1 MDGSPE
7 SHTKWREI
15 YIGGSPEAE
24 LKETK
29 ALAEMMMA
37 AQQKAMAAGGARTV
51 DRAFHK
57 KAIAAFKGAE
67 LRFVADLPDDLQV
80 GFAQPDARY
89 PAMVRFSNASSQ
101 TQSDEDKDLRGL
113 AVRIH
118 ESDGVDHDLL
128 ATNFPVPHARNA
140 RQFVVFAHAL
150 AGGRLSK
157 LAGLVRLCFVL
168 GLSETRR
175 MLGNVR
181 EALRV
186 CDSVALESYWS
197 RGAIAWGSEAV
208 RYTFKPAQAT
218 PQVAGTFSGASR
230 LASEFSSRQAAG
242 DITFELYVQRF
253 VSEDQTPIEDAAH
266 AWDEMVSPPVKVAEL
281 VLPQRDLST
290 PEALAEALD
299 IETLGFNPW
308 NTTHGFRP
316 LGNLNR
322 ARKAVYDASATHR
335 QGKRFK
341 ASPPPIR
348 NRIFGTAARS
358 TLRAVNRRLPWHKI
372 PLLLVQLL
380 NLDALRHDLRQKNL
394 IDTDPE
400 EPVPTARA
408 VPPEPSPE
416 QRIYRT
422 YDGSYNDLS
431 DPRMGAAG
439 ATFGRNMPL
448 QEQPE
453 DSPNPILVARKLMDR
468 QDFIPAKILNIL
480 AASWIQFQV
489 HDWVAHERRKL
500 GEDDDV
506 VPVPEGYP
514 DWKNR
519 PELDPERTMRIAGNI
534 PKAGADDPFLFA
546 NENSH
551 WWDGS
556 QIYGVNYQAAMELR
570 EGPKNRKGP
579 RLKLTKEG
587 YLPENVH
594 GFELTGFNESWW
606 LGLSTLH
613 TLFAREHNV
622 LCDALQREYPNM
634 HDERV
639 YQTARLIVSA
649 LIAKIHTVEW
659 TPAILGTQALDIGM
673 KTNWYGPPKSWLT
686 RLGIWLT
693 DEHALKGIP
702 ETEPDHH
709 TGRYALTE
717 EFATVYRMHPL
728 IPDDYIF
735 YDYATGREKARRDFL
750 AIQGEKT
757 DEQLRTLGL
766 RDCLYSQGIA
776 HPGAITLHNF
786 PKALQN
792 LERFGELIDLSVVD
806 IVRTRARRVP
816 RYNAFRAGLHMPPV
830 TDWDDLTASPET
842 NRILK
847 ELYGDIDKVDT
858 VIGLLGET
866 PPDGF
871 GFSDTAFRV
880 FILMASRRLQSDR
893 FLTTDFRPEI
903 YTKLGMDWIAENG
916 MKSVLLRHFPE
927 FAAVLPK
934 TATAFAP
941 WHKLQEG

>member
-1 MDGSPE
+1 MDGSRETQP
-7 SHTKWREI
+7 KWREV
-15 YIGGSPEAE
+15 YVGGSPEAE

-29 ALAEMMMA
+29 ELAQMMMA
-37 AQQKAMAAGGARTV
+37 AQLKSMAAAKARGV

-57 KAIAAFKGAE
+57 KPIAAFKGAE
-67 LRFVADLPDDLQV
+67 LRFVEDLPEDLQV
-80 GFAQPDARY
+80 GFAKPGARY

-113 AVRIH
+113 AVRVT
-118 ESDGVDHDLL
+118 EAEGVDHDLL
-128 ATNFPVPHARNA
+128 ATNFAVPHARNA

-157 LAGLVRLCFVL
+157 LVGLVRLCFVL

-175 MLGNVR
+175 MIGNVR
-181 EALRV
+181 TALRE
-186 CDSVALESYWS
+186 CESVALESYWS
-197 RGAIAWGSEAV
+197 RGAIAWGPEAV
-208 RYTFKPAQAT
+208 RYTFKPA
-218 PQVAGTFSGASR
+218 PGASGFPGAFTGAGR
-230 LASEFSSRQAAG
+230 LSADYAARQASG
-242 DITFELYVQRF
+242 DITFDLFVQRF
-253 VSEDQTPIEDAAH
+253 YAEDQTPIEDAAH
-266 AWDEMVSPPVKVAEL
+266 EWSEMVSPPVKVAEL

-290 PEALAEALD
+290 PEALAEALE
-299 IETLGFNPW
+299 IERMGFNPW
-308 NTTHGFRP
+308 NTTDEFRP

-322 ARKAVYDASATHR
+322 ARRAAYDASAAHR

-341 ASPPPIR
+341 APPPPLQ

-358 TLRAVNRRLPWHKI
+358 ILRVVNRRVPWHRI
-372 PLLLVQLL
+372 PSVLLQML
-380 NLDALRHDLRQKNL
+380 NLDALRHDLRQKSL

-400 EPVPTARA
+400 EPVPSARA
-408 VPPEPSPE
+408 VPPEPGAE
-416 QRIYRT
+416 HRVYRT
-422 YDGSYNDLS
+422 HDGSYNDLS
-431 DPRMGAAG
+431 DPQMGAAG
-439 ATFGRNMPL
+439 ATFGRNMPP
-448 QEQPE
+448 QVQP
-453 DSPNPILVARKLMDR
+453 DGSPNPYEVARKLMDR
-468 QDFIPAKILNIL
+468 QAFIPAKILNIL

-506 VPVPEGYP
+506 VPVPDGYP
-514 DWKNR
+514 DWTNAVDGK
-519 PELDPERTMRIAGNI
+519 PEREMRIGGNV
-534 PKAGADDPFLFA
+534 PKEGADDPFLFA

-556 QIYGVNYQAAMELR
+556 QVYGVSTEAAMELR
-570 EGPKNRKGP
+570 DGPKI
-579 RLKLTKEG
+579 RLDQFKDGK

-594 GFELTGFNESWW
+594 GFSLTGFNESWW

-622 LCDALQREYPNM
+622 LCDELKATYPTM
-634 HDERV
+634 DDERV

-659 TPAILGTQALDIGM
+659 TPAILGTEALDIGM

-693 DEHALKGIP
+693 DTHALKGIP

-709 TGRYALTE
+709 TARYSLTE

-735 YDYATGREKARRDFL
+735 YNFETGKEKARRSFL
-750 AIQGEKT
+750 DIQGEQT
-757 DEQLRTLGL
+757 DEQLRDLGL

-786 PKALQN
+786 PKTLQN
-792 LERFGELIDLSVVD
+792 LEREGEIIDLSVVD

-816 RYNAFRAGLHMPPV
+816 RYNEFRKGLHMPPV
-830 TDWDDLTASPET
+830 TEWDDLTASPET

-903 YTKLGMDWIAENG
+903 YTPLGMDWIARNG

-927 FAAVLPK
+927 FASVLPK
-934 TATAFAP
+934 NATAFAP
-941 WHKLQEG
+941 WSVVQEG

>member
-1 MDGSPE
+1 MDGSSEPLR
-7 SHTKWREI
+7 KWREV
-15 YIGGSPEAE
+15 YVGGSPEAE

-37 AQQKAMAAGGARTV
+37 AQLKSMAAGGARQV

-67 LRFVADLPDDLQV
+67 LRFADDLPDDLRV
-80 GFAQPDARY
+80 GFAMPGRTY
-89 PAMVRFSNASSQ
+89 PAIVRFSNASSQ

-113 AVRIH
+113 ALRVRDA
-118 ESDGVDHDLL
+118 DGTDHDLL

-140 RQFVVFAHAL
+140 RQFVVFAHAVS
-150 AGGRLSK
+150 GGRVSK
-157 LAGLVRLCFVL
+157 LIGLIRLCFAL

-181 EALRV
+181 TALRV

-197 RGAIAWGSEAV
+197 RGAIAWGNEAV
-208 RYTFKPAQAT
+208 RYTFKPARDTAS
-218 PQVAGTFSGASR
+218 VSGTYAGASR
-230 LASEFSSRQAAG
+230 LSSEYAARQASG
-242 DITFELYVQRF
+242 DIVFDLFVQRF

-266 AWDEMVSPPVKVAEL
+266 EWGELVSPPIKVAEL

-290 PEALAEALD
+290 PHALAEALE
-299 IETLGFNPW
+299 IENMGFNPW
-308 NTTHGFRP
+308 NTTQEFRP

-322 ARKAVYDASATHR
+322 ARKAAYDASASHR

-341 ASPPPIR
+341 APPPPLQ
-348 NRIFGTAARS
+348 NRIFGSAARS
-358 TLRAVNRRLPWHKI
+358 ILRAVNRRVPWHRI
-372 PLLLVQLL
+372 PFLLVQLL

-400 EPVPTARA
+400 EAVPSARP
-408 VPPEPSPE
+408 VPPEPAPE
-416 QRIYRT
+416 HRVYRT
-422 YDGSYNDLS
+422 HDGSYNDLS

-439 ATFGRNMPL
+439 ACFGRNMPP
-448 QEQPE
+448 QVQPG
-453 DSPNPILVARKLMDR
+453 DSPNPIEVARKLMDR
-468 QDFIPAKILNIL
+468 QAFIPAKILNIL

-489 HDWVAHERRKL
+489 HDWVAHERRAL
-500 GEDDDV
+500 DDDDDI
-506 VPVPEGYP
+506 VPIPDGYP

-519 PELDPERTMRIAGNI
+519 PNGKPERNMRIAGNI
-534 PKAGADDPFLFA
+534 PKEGAGDPFLFA

-556 QIYGVNYQAAMELR
+556 QVYGVNSEAARKLR
-570 EGPKNRKGP
+570 DGP

-587 YLPENVH
+587 YLPLNAK

-622 LCDALQREYPNM
+622 LCDELQRAYPKM
-634 HDERV
+634 DEERV

-659 TPAILGTQALDIGM
+659 TPAILGTEALDIGM

-693 DEHALKGIP
+693 EVHALKGIP

-709 TGRYALTE
+709 TARYALTE

-735 YDYATGREKARRDFL
+735 YDFATGREKARHGFL
-750 AIQGEKT
+750 EIQGEQT
-757 DEQLRTLGL
+757 DEQLRKLGL

-786 PKALQN
+786 PKSLQN
-792 LERFGELIDLSVVD
+792 FERFGELIDLSVVD

-816 RYNAFRAGLHMPPV
+816 RYNAFRKGLHMPPV
-830 TDWDDLTASPET
+830 TEWDDLTASPET

-847 ELYGDIDKVDT
+847 DLYGDIDKVDT

-880 FILMASRRLQSDR
+880 FVLMASRRLQSDR

-903 YTKLGMDWIAENG
+903 YTQLGMDWVAQNG
-916 MKSVLLRHFPE
+916 MKSLLLRHFPE
-927 FAAVLPK
+927 FAPVLPK

-941 WHKLQEG
+941 WHIVQEG

>member
-1 MDGSPE
+1 MDGSAEPLR
-7 SHTKWREI
+7 KWREE
-15 YIGGSPEAE
+15 YVGGSPEAE

-37 AQQKAMAAGGARTV
+37 AQLKSMAAGGARKV

-67 LRFVADLPDDLQV
+67 LRFSEDLPDDLQV
-80 GFAQPDARY
+80 GFAQPGKSY
-89 PAMVRFSNASSQ
+89 PASVRFSNASSQ

-113 AVRIH
+113 AIRVC
-118 ESDGVDHDLL
+118 ESDGIDHDLL

-140 RQFVVFAHAL
+140 RQFVVFAHAVS
-150 AGGRLSK
+150 GGRVSK
-157 LAGLVRLCFVL
+157 LIGLVRLCFVL
-168 GLSETRR
+168 GFSETRR

-181 EALRV
+181 TALRE

-197 RGAIAWGSEAV
+197 RGAIAWGNEAV
-208 RYTFKPAQAT
+208 RYTFSPAKGT
-218 PQVAGTFSGASR
+218 AGVQGAYVGASR
-230 LASEFSSRQAAG
+230 LSSEYAARQAKG
-242 DITFELYVQRF
+242 DITFDLTVQRF
-253 VSEDQTPIEDAAH
+253 VSEEQTPIEDAAH
-266 AWDEMVSPPVKVAEL
+266 EWDALVSPPIKVAEL

-290 PEALAEALD
+290 PEALAEALE
-299 IETLGFNPW
+299 IENMGFNPW
-308 NTTHGFRP
+308 NTTEEFRP

-322 ARKAVYDASATHR
+322 ARKAAYDASASHR

-341 ASPPPIR
+341 APPPPLQ
-348 NRIFGTAARS
+348 NRIFGTGTRAV
-358 TLRAVNRRLPWHKI
+358 LRWVNRRVPWHRI
-372 PLLLVQLL
+372 PFLLVQLL
-380 NLDALRHDLRQKNL
+380 NLDALRHDLRQKSL
-394 IDTDPE
+394 FDTDPE
-400 EPVPTARA
+400 EPVPSPRA
-408 VPPEPSPE
+408 VPPEPALE
-416 QRIYRT
+416 HRVYRT
-422 YDGSYNDLS
+422 HDGSYNDLS

-439 ATFGRNMPL
+439 ATFGRNMPP
-448 QEQPE
+448 QVQPG
-453 DSPNPILVARKLMDR
+453 DSPNPIEVARRLMDR
-468 QDFIPAKILNIL
+468 QAFIPAKILNIL

-489 HDWVAHERRKL
+489 HDWVAHERREL

-506 VPVPEGYP
+506 IQVPDGYP

-519 PELDPERTMRIAGNI
+519 PDSEPEREMRIAGNI
-534 PKAGADDPFLFA
+534 PKEGADDPFLFA

-556 QIYGVNYQAAMELR
+556 QVYGVNSEAARKLR
-570 EGPKNRKGP
+570 DGPK
-579 RLKLTKEG
+579 LKLTKEG
-587 YLPENVH
+587 YLPLNTK

-613 TLFAREHNV
+613 TLFAREHNL
-622 LCDALQREYPNM
+622 LCDELQRAYPQM
-634 HDERV
+634 DEERV

-659 TPAILGTQALDIGM
+659 TPAILGTEALDIGM
-673 KTNWYGPPKSWLT
+673 NTNWYGPPKSWLT

-693 DEHALKGIP
+693 DVHALKGIP

-709 TGRYALTE
+709 TARYSLTE

-735 YDYATGREKARRDFL
+735 YDFTTGKEKARRGFL
-750 AIQGEKT
+750 EIQGEET
-757 DEQLRTLGL
+757 DEQLRELGL

-786 PKALQN
+786 PKSLQN

-816 RYNAFRAGLHMPPV
+816 RYNAFRNGLHMPPV
-830 TDWDDLTASPET
+830 TDWDELTASPET

-903 YTKLGMDWIAENG
+903 YTQLGMDWVARNG
-916 MKSVLLRHFPE
+916 MKSLLLRHFPE
-927 FAAVLPK
+927 FAPVLPK
-934 TATAFAP
+934 NATAFAP
-941 WHKLQEG
+941 WHMVQEG